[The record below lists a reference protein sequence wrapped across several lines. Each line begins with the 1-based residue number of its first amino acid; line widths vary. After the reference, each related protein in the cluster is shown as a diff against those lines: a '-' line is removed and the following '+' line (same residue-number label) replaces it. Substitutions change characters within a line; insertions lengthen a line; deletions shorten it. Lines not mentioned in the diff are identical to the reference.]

1 MLKRTRSINKFTFR
15 KNFKLKP
22 IALSLLVAFGVVA
35 CGGSDDTEQLTIY
48 ADAQDCISN
57 NPNMVSECNAVYE
70 GAIKEA
76 IETAPKYATIEECTA
91 DFGAENCQSVQQA
104 TTGNAVANA
113 EQSIQQQQSSGG
125 FFMPLLAG
133 FMMGKLMSGM
143 TGGNNMAHK
152 PVYSP
157 KDATGRP
164 TNFYDSSGKSYGAA
178 QAGGRTVSVPKSD
191 IKSKPAGTMQ
201 RGGFGK
207 MAAQQRIAA
216 SQKQNTQRS
225 ATSNSSSRSTSYGG

>member
-1 MLKRTRSINKFTFR
+1 MIKRTRSVNKFAFR
-15 KNFKLKP
+15 KNFKIKP

-48 ADAQDCISN
+48 SDAQDCISN
-57 NPNMVSECNAVYE
+57 NPNLVAECKAVYE

-76 IETAPKYATIEECTA
+76 IETAPKYATIEECTV
-91 DFGAENCQSVQQA
+91 DFGAENCQPVPTASTEPSLA
-104 TTGNAVANA
+104 SA
-113 EQSIQQQQSSGG
+113 EQASGGG

-133 FMMGKLMSGM
+133 FMMGKMMSGM
-143 TGGNNMAHK
+143 SGNNMAHK

-164 TNFYDSSGKSYGAA
+164 TNFYDSSGKNYGAA
-178 QAGGRTVSVPKSD
+178 QSGKTVSVPKSD
-191 IKSKPAGTMQ
+191 FKSKPAGTVQ

-207 MAAQQRIAA
+207 MVAQQRIATQ
-216 SQKQNTQRS
+216 QKQSSNNRS
-225 ATSNSSSRSTSYGG
+225 ATSTSSNRSTSVGG

>member
-22 IALSLLVAFGVVA
+22 IAISLLVAFGVVA
-35 CGGSDDTEQLTIY
+35 CGGNDDTEQLTIY

-57 NPNMVSECNAVYE
+57 NPNMVSECKAVYE

-76 IETAPKYATIEECTA
+76 IQTAPKYATIEECTA
-91 DFGAENCQSVQQA
+91 DFGAENCQTVQQA
-104 TTGNAVANA
+104 TAGTNAVANA
-113 EQSIQQQQSSGG
+113 EQAVQQQSSGG

-133 FMMGKLMSGM
+133 FMMGKMMSGM

-207 MAAQQRIAA
+207 MAAQQRIAT
-216 SQKQNTQRS
+216 SQKQSTQRS
-225 ATSNSSSRSTSYGG
+225 ATSNSSNRSTSFGG

>member
-15 KNFKLKP
+15 KNFKIKP
-22 IALSLLVAFGVVA
+22 IALSLLVAFSVAA

-48 ADAQDCISN
+48 SDVQDCISN
-57 NPNMVSECNAVYE
+57 NPNMANECRVVYNNAVQ
-70 GAIKEA
+70 EA
-76 IETAPKYATIEECTA
+76 IETAPKYATVEECTA
-91 DFGAENCQSVQQA
+91 DFGLENCQPIPTTAANSTENSAIVDTQQA
-104 TTGNAVANA
+104 
-113 EQSIQQQQSSGG
+113 SSGG

-133 FMMGKLMSGM
+133 YMMGKMMSGM
-143 TGGNNMAHK
+143 GANNMAHK

-178 QAGGRTVSVPKSD
+178 QSGRTVNVPKSD
-191 IKSKPAGTMQ
+191 LKSKTAGTVQ

-207 MAAQQRIAA
+207 MVSQQRLAAQP
-216 SQKQNTQRS
+216 KQNTQRS
-225 ATSNSSSRSTSYGG
+225 ATSRSTGRSTSFGG

>member
-15 KNFKLKP
+15 KNFKIKP

-35 CGGSDDTEQLTIY
+35 CGGNDDTEQLTIY

-57 NPNMVSECNAVYE
+57 NPNMIAECTSVYE
-70 GAIKEA
+70 SAVKEA
-76 IETAPKYATIEECTA
+76 IETAPKYATLEECTA
-91 DFGAENCQSVQQA
+91 DFGAENCQSVQQ
-104 TTGNAVANA
+104 TGNAVTDAGQA
-113 EQSIQQQQSSGG
+113 VQQQASSGG

-133 FMMGKLMSGM
+133 YMMGKMMSGM
-143 TGGNNMAHK
+143 SGNNVASK

-191 IKSKPAGTMQ
+191 IKSKPAGTVQ

-207 MAAQQRIAA
+207 MVSQQRIAA
-216 SQKQNTQRS
+216 AQKQNTQRS
-225 ATSNSSSRSTSYGG
+225 ATSKSSNRSTSFGG

>member
-76 IETAPKYATIEECTA
+76 IETAPKYATFEECTA
-91 DFGAENCQSVQQA
+91 DFGAENCQSVQA
-104 TTGNAVANA
+104 TGNSVANA
-113 EQSIQQQQSSGG
+113 EQAVQQSSGGG

-133 FMMGKLMSGM
+133 FMMGKMMSGM
-143 TGGNNMAHK
+143 AGGNNMAHK

-178 QAGGRTVSVPKSD
+178 QAGGRTVSVPKND

-207 MAAQQRIAA
+207 MAAQQRIAT

-225 ATSNSSSRSTSYGG
+225 ATSSNRSTSYGG

>member
-1 MLKRTRSINKFTFR
+1 MIKRTRSINKFTFR

-22 IALSLLVAFGVVA
+22 IALSLFVALSVSA

-48 ADAQDCISN
+48 SDVQDCISN
-57 NPNMVSECNAVYE
+57 NPNLVAECNAVYE

-76 IETAPKYATIEECTA
+76 IETAPKYASIEECTA
-91 DFGAENCQSVQQA
+91 DFGAENCQAVPPA
-104 TTGNAVANA
+104 TDPSLASA
-113 EQSIQQQQSSGG
+113 QQQSSGS

-133 FMMGKLMSGM
+133 FMMGKMMSGM
-143 TGGNNMAHK
+143 NGNNMAHK

-178 QAGGRTVSVPKSD
+178 QSGKTVSVPKSD
-191 IKSKPAGTMQ
+191 IKSKPAGTVQ

-207 MAAQQRIAA
+207 MVAQQRIATQ
-216 SQKQNTQRS
+216 QKQTSQRS
-225 ATSNSSSRSTSYGG
+225 SSASSSSRSTSFGG

>member
-22 IALSLLVAFGVVA
+22 IALSLFVAFGVVA
-35 CGGSDDTEQLTIY
+35 CGGSEDTEQLTIY
-48 ADAQDCISN
+48 ADVQDCISN
-57 NPNMVSECNAVYE
+57 NPNMVAECNAVYE
-70 GAIKEA
+70 SAIKEA
-76 IETAPKYATIEECTA
+76 IETAPKYASIEECTA
-91 DFGAENCQSVQQA
+91 DFGAENCQSVEA
-104 TTGNAVANA
+104 AAAAGTSVANA
-113 EQSIQQQQSSGG
+113 EQSMQQASSGS

-133 FMMGKLMSGM
+133 FMMGKLMGGM
-143 TGGNNMAHK
+143 GGNNMAHK

-157 KDATGRP
+157 KDANGRP

-178 QAGGRTVSVPKSD
+178 QSGRTVTVPKSD

-216 SQKQNTQRS
+216 SQKQSTQRS
-225 ATSNSSSRSTSYGG
+225 ATSGSSSRSTSYGG